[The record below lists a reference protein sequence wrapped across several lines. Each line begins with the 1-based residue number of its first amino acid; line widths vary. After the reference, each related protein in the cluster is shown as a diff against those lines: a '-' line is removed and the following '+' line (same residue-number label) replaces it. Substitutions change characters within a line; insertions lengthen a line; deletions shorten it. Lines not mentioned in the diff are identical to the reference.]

1 MSDLNHFLSK
11 EVSGKSDTQK
21 NSEKKKPVLFTRS
34 KNPSQM
40 SALSRETILE
50 MLEPVMN
57 LLPGFTANLAWTRQ
71 KVLLKNPKILPE
83 ELAGLLD
90 IPLLEAYFILD
101 RIRSIQSSEE
111 SD

>member
-1 MSDLNHFLSK
+1 MSDLNHFLSE
-11 EVSGKSDTQK
+11 EVSGKSDSQRRDL
-21 NSEKKKPVLFTRS
+21 KKKPLLFTRS
-34 KNPSQM
+34 SNPVKISE
-40 SALSRETILE
+40 LSREKILE

-71 KVLLKNPKILPE
+71 KVLPKNPKILPE

-101 RIRSIQSSEE
+101 RIHTIQSSEE